1 MILHTWTQAENI
13 MKKLFEKL
21 KEPSTVK
28 GLIVIASMFGVQ
40 IEPEMADRIMVV
52 AMTVYGI
59 IQIFVDED

>member
-1 MILHTWTQAENI
+1 